1 MKISLNWLSEF
12 IDLPTRDPLKIK
24 DALYSLG
31 HEVEGVE
38 EVSAGWTGVT
48 IAEVLTVDPHPDAD
62 KIRLC
67 SVTTGGDPIQVV
79 CGAWNFEPGAIVA
92 FAEPGAVLPG
102 DFEIGS
108 REIRGVK
115 SHGMICSEKELR
127 LGDDHS
133 GILVLEPS
141 APVGTDFAEWVAL
154 PDVIFDLS
162 ITPNRPDAM
171 SVLGIARDLAA
182 LFGLELRLPA
192 TPMITE
198 PGVPSVAVSIEDPT
212 GCYRFVVREMRDI
225 KVGPSPFWMRHR
237 LRLSGMR
244 PISNAVDVT
253 NYVMLELGHP
263 LHAFDT
269 ERISGAHLAIRR
281 ASGSE
286 TLVTLDGVER
296 SLTDEDLVICDS
308 HGPTS
313 LAGTMGGEASE
324 VHSASTNILLEA
336 ASWDPPTIMWMSRRH
351 GLRSEASA
359 RFERGVDREL
369 PPLAL
374 ARAASLLQQ
383 VGGGVVVETAGDE
396 ISVPFERQ
404 VIALDVSEVERI
416 LGPGFESER
425 IGELLAS
432 IGLVSTGT
440 DPLMVT
446 VPGFR
451 PDIERPID
459 LMEEVARL
467 HGYERFEATLP
478 TGRGS
483 GWSDSQRR
491 ARAVRNALVGC
502 GLFQATHL
510 SFIGSEDLNALG
522 FPLDHAARRTV
533 IVKNPLR
540 EEEEILR
547 TTLLPGLLASARYN
561 LSHGAESVALFETGK
576 VFFDRPDPDDSRI
589 PDQPDRVGF
598 VIVGPLG
605 GGGLDGPVRQTD
617 VYTATAIWRLLERTL
632 GIHADLRSASVPG
645 LHPGRGAEVLMSDTV
660 VGVVGELHPSTAAHY
675 DLPGRVAVG
684 ELDLGPLVAPSVV
697 PSLKTPSTYP
707 PVEFD
712 LAFACDGST
721 AAADLLASTTAAG
734 GSLVE
739 SSRVFDEYTGMGGG
753 RKSIAIRFVLRAPDR
768 TLTNEEA
775 APIRET
781 MIEAARRLGAELRGG
796 S

>member
-1 MKISLNWLSEF
+1 MRISLNWLSEF
-12 IDLPTRDPLKIK
+12 VDLPTGDPQKIK

-62 KIRLC
+62 KVRLC

-79 CGAWNFEPGAIVA
+79 CGAWNFEAGAIVA

-108 REIRGVK
+108 REIRGVV
-115 SHGMICSEKELR
+115 SHGMICSESELR

-133 GILVLEPS
+133 GILVLDPT
-141 APVGTDFAEWVAL
+141 APVGADFADWVAL
-154 PDVIFDLS
+154 PDVVFDLS

-182 LFGLELRLPA
+182 HFGSELRLPA
-192 TPMITE
+192 TPMRTQ
-198 PGVPSVAVSIEDPT
+198 PGAPSVGVSIEDPT
-212 GCYRFVVREMRDI
+212 GCYRFVVRQMRDV

-269 ERISGAHLAIRR
+269 ERIAGAHLTIRR
-281 ASGSE
+281 ASGGE

-296 SLTDEDLVICDS
+296 RLIDEDLVICDS
-308 HGPTS
+308 DGPTS

-324 VHSASTNILLEA
+324 VHPGSTSILLEA

-383 VGGGVVVETAGDE
+383 IGGGVIVEGAVDE
-396 ISVPFERQ
+396 IAVQFERP
-404 VIALDVSEVERI
+404 VIGLGVSEVERI

-425 IGELLAS
+425 ISELLAS
-432 IGLVSTGT
+432 IGLVSTGV

-459 LMEEVARL
+459 LIEEVARL

-483 GWSDSQRR
+483 GWSDTQRR
-491 ARAVRNALVGC
+491 THAIRNALVGC
-502 GLFQATHL
+502 GLSQATHL
-510 SFIGSEDLNALG
+510 SFIGNEDLNAFG

-547 TTLLPGLLASARYN
+547 TTLLPGLLTSARYN
-561 LSHGAESVALFETGK
+561 LSHGSESVALFETGK
-576 VFFDRPDPDDSRI
+576 VFFDQPDPDDSRI

-598 VIVGPLG
+598 IVVGALG
-605 GGGLDGPVRQTD
+605 KEGMDGPARPTD

-632 GIHADLRSASVPG
+632 GIEALLRPSSIPG
-645 LHPGRGAEVLMSDTV
+645 LHPGRGAEVVMGDSV
-660 VGVVGELHPSTAAHY
+660 IGVVGELHPATAAHY

-684 ELDLGPLVAPSVV
+684 ELDLAPLVAASAV
-697 PSLKTPSTYP
+697 PSLQTPSTYP

-712 LAFACDGST
+712 LAFACNVST
-721 AAADLLASTTAAG
+721 AAASLLAATTAAG
-734 GSLVE
+734 GALVE
-739 SSRVFDEYTGMGGG
+739 SSRVFDEYTGMGGE
-753 RKSIAIRFVLRAPDR
+753 RKSIAIRFILRAPDR
-768 TLTNEEA
+768 TLTNEEV
-775 APIRET
+775 APIRLT
-781 MIEAARRLGAELRGG
+781 MIEAASALGAELRGE

>member
-12 IDLPTRDPLKIK
+12 VDLPSRDPQKIK

-38 EVSAGWTGVT
+38 EVSADWTGVT

-67 SVTTGGDPIQVV
+67 TVTTGGDPIQVV
-79 CGAWNFEPGAIVA
+79 CGAWNFEAGAIVA

-102 DFEIGS
+102 DFQIGS
-108 REIRGVK
+108 REIRGVV
-115 SHGMICSEKELR
+115 SHGMICSERELQ

-133 GILVLEPS
+133 GILVLDAT
-141 APVGTDFAEWVAL
+141 APVGTDFGEWIAL
-154 PDVIFDLS
+154 PDVVFDLS

-182 LFGLELRLPA
+182 LFGLEVRMPA
-192 TPMITE
+192 APMTTHPGS
-198 PGVPSVAVSIEDPT
+198 PGVRVSIEDPT
-212 GCYRFVVREMRDI
+212 GCYRFMVREMRDVAI
-225 KVGPSPFWMRHR
+225 GPSPFWMRHR

-269 ERISGAHLAIRR
+269 ERIAGGHLTIRR
-281 ASGSE
+281 AVGGES
-286 TLVTLDGVER
+286 LVTLDGVER
-296 SLTDEDLVICDS
+296 KLIDEDLVICDAD
-308 HGPTS
+308 GPTS

-324 VHSASTNILLEA
+324 VHAGSSNILLEA

-374 ARAASLLQQ
+374 ARAASLLQGI
-383 VGGGVVVETAGDE
+383 GGGVVIEDAGDE
-396 ISVPFERQ
+396 IAVAFERP
-404 VIALDVSEVERI
+404 VIEMPVAEVERI
-416 LGPGFESER
+416 LGPGFTSEHVR
-425 IGELLAS
+425 ELLES
-432 IGLVSTGT
+432 IGLTSTGT
-440 DPLMVT
+440 DPLFVT

-459 LMEEVARL
+459 LIEEVARL

-483 GWSDSQRR
+483 GWSDSQKR
-491 ARAVRNALVGC
+491 ARALRDALVGC

-510 SFIGSEDLNALG
+510 SFIGGEDLNALG
-522 FPLDHAARRTV
+522 YPLDHPARRTV

-547 TTLLPGLLASARYN
+547 TTLLPGLLSSARYN
-561 LSHGAESVALFETGK
+561 LSHGAESVGLFETGK
-576 VFFDRPDPDDSRI
+576 VFFDRPDPDDARI
-589 PDQPDRVGF
+589 PDQPDRVAF
-598 VIVGPLG
+598 VVVGSLG
-605 GGGLDGPVRQTD
+605 TAGMDGPARPSD
-617 VYTATAIWRLLERTL
+617 VYTATAIWKLVERTL
-632 GIHADLRSASVPG
+632 GIEAELRPASVPG
-645 LHPGRGAEVLMSDTV
+645 LHPGRGAEVVMAGSV
-660 VGVVGELHPSTAAHY
+660 VGIVGELHPSAATHY

-684 ELDLGPLVAPSVV
+684 ELDLGPLVAPAPV
-697 PSLKTPSTYP
+697 PALKTPSTYP

-712 LAFACDGST
+712 LAFACDVSASAASLVAATT
-721 AAADLLASTTAAG
+721 AAAGT
-734 GSLVE
+734 LVE
-739 SSRVFDEYTGMGGG
+739 SSRVFDEYTGLGGG

-768 TLTNEEA
+768 TLTNEEV
-775 APIRET
+775 APLRQA
-781 MIEAARRLGAELRGG
+781 MIESAEKLGAELRGG